1 VTLAAGDDFV
11 GWSGRHDGEVRLER
25 AELVFVGYG
34 IQAPEH
40 AWDDYKDTDVRG
52 KVVLVMNNDP
62 ESDPK
67 LFAGKR
73 RLYYGRWDY
82 KYETAAKRGAAGAIL
97 IHTTPSAGYNWTVVR
112 NSFSGERLTLPP
124 EPGAEPLRLEAW
136 ASEEAS
142 RRLAR
147 LAGHDLD
154 ALRAKAET
162 RTFRPV
168 PLGATLDVTLRNTVS
183 RRTSANVIGRL
194 PGSDAELAREAV
206 LYTAHHDHY
215 GVKPS
220 PSGEPLVWN
229 GARDNAA
236 GVATM
241 LSVAEAFAALPRR
254 PRRTI
259 LFASVTGEEQGLL
272 GSRYL
277 ASHLPV
283 PAGRVAANVN
293 IDGAA
298 IWGRTHDVPVIGLGK
313 SSLDDWL
320 RAIAESQ
327 GRKVVDERFP
337 ENGSYYRSDHLS
349 FARVGI
355 PAAYI
360 DAGTEVVGRPPG
372 WGRAQKHAW
381 EEANY
386 HQPTDD
392 FTSDWKLEGVVED
405 AQLLF
410 LLGAKVAEA
419 PTAPT
424 WRPGDEFEAAR
435 KRALAELD
443 RR

>member
-1 VTLAAGDDFV
+1 
-11 GWSGRHDGEVRLER
+11 
-25 AELVFVGYG
+25 
-34 IQAPEH
+34 
-40 AWDDYKDTDVRG
+40 
-52 KVVLVMNNDP
+52 
-62 ESDPK
+62 
-67 LFAGKR
+67 
-73 RLYYGRWDY
+73 
-82 KYETAAKRGAAGAIL
+82 
-97 IHTTPSAGYNWTVVR
+97 
-112 NSFSGERLTLPP
+112 
-124 EPGAEPLRLEAW
+124 
-136 ASEEAS
+136 
-142 RRLAR
+142 
-147 LAGHDLD
+147 
-154 ALRAKAET
+154 
-162 RTFRPV
+162 
-168 PLGATLDVTLRNTVS
+168 
-183 RRTSANVIGRL
+183 
-194 PGSDAELAREAV
+194 
-206 LYTAHHDHY
+206 
-215 GVKPS
+215 VKTS

-277 ASHLPV
+277 SSHLPL

-320 RAIAESQ
+320 RAIAETQ

-360 DAGTEVVGRPPG
+360 DAGTDVVGRPPG
-372 WGRAQKHAW
+372 WGRAQKRAW

-392 FTSDWKLEGVVED
+392 FTSDWKLDGVVED